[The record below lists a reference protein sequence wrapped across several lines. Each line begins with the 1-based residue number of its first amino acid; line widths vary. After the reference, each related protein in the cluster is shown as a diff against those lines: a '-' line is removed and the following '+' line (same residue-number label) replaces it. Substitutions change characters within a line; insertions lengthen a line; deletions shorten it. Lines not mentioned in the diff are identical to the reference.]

1 MGKLFG
7 TDGVRGIANQDLT
20 SELAMKIGQ
29 SAAYVLGNGK
39 PITIVIGRDTRISGQ
54 MLLAALS
61 AGLMSYGAH
70 VIDLGIVPTPAV
82 SFLIKKYNA
91 DMGVMISASHNPAEY
106 NGIKLFNNEGF
117 KLPDDVENTI
127 ESYILNDNLPIRGKV
142 GTYETSNSDIDDYV
156 NFLLSTI
163 KEINPELKL
172 IVDCANGSASVT
184 APLLF
189 KKLNMKVN
197 FISTLYDGENI
208 NENCGS
214 THLET
219 LIDMVKNSSA
229 DVGIAFDGDADRCL
243 MVDSEGNVVDGDFIM
258 AITGLY
264 YKSCN
269 KLTNNTLVGTVM
281 SNLGFK
287 KFCEENEINFVAT
300 TVGDRYVLENMM
312 ANNYIIGGEQS
323 GHIIFRNLANTGD
336 GELTALQ
343 ILNIM
348 SISNKPLSELA
359 SVMQKYP
366 QVLINVNV
374 SKEGKDNYSSDEEIN
389 KIISEIENDLGT
401 DGRVLVRASGTEN
414 LVRVMI
420 EGLNIDDITAK
431 ANAIADLIKQKYGV

>member
-1 MGKLFG
+1 
-7 TDGVRGIANQDLT
+7 
-20 SELAMKIGQ
+20 
-29 SAAYVLGNGK
+29 
-39 PITIVIGRDTRISGQ
+39 
-54 MLLAALS
+54 
-61 AGLMSYGAH
+61 
-70 VIDLGIVPTPAV
+70 
-82 SFLIKKYNA
+82 
-91 DMGVMISASHNPAEY
+91 
-106 NGIKLFNNEGF
+106 
-117 KLPDDVENTI
+117 
-127 ESYILNDNLPIRGKV
+127 
-142 GTYETSNSDIDDYV
+142 
-156 NFLLSTI
+156 
-163 KEINPELKL
+163 
-172 IVDCANGSASVT
+172 
-184 APLLF
+184 
-189 KKLNMKVN
+189 
-197 FISTLYDGENI
+197 
-208 NENCGS
+208 
-214 THLET
+214 
-219 LIDMVKNSSA
+219 
-229 DVGIAFDGDADRCL
+229 
-243 MVDSEGNVVDGDFIM
+243 
-258 AITGLY
+258 
-264 YKSCN
+264 
-269 KLTNNTLVGTVM
+269 M

>member
-1 MGKLFG
+1 
-7 TDGVRGIANQDLT
+7 
-20 SELAMKIGQ
+20 
-29 SAAYVLGNGK
+29 
-39 PITIVIGRDTRISGQ
+39 
-54 MLLAALS
+54 
-61 AGLMSYGAH
+61 
-70 VIDLGIVPTPAV
+70 
-82 SFLIKKYNA
+82 
-91 DMGVMISASHNPAEY
+91 
-106 NGIKLFNNEGF
+106 
-117 KLPDDVENTI
+117 
-127 ESYILNDNLPIRGKV
+127 
-142 GTYETSNSDIDDYV
+142 
-156 NFLLSTI
+156 
-163 KEINPELKL
+163 
-172 IVDCANGSASVT
+172 
-184 APLLF
+184 
-189 KKLNMKVN
+189 
-197 FISTLYDGENI
+197 
-208 NENCGS
+208 
-214 THLET
+214 
-219 LIDMVKNSSA
+219 
-229 DVGIAFDGDADRCL
+229 